1 VKQFCFCLRTHV
13 HAHAHVFFFHLS
25 VIYIFPSFPSK
36 GRKREEGLSSLD
48 NKRIESFSER
58 EEDPFFIDVDVG
70 LAV

>member
-1 VKQFCFCLRTHV
+1 MKQFCFCLRTHMSSQCNIYFP
-13 HAHAHVFFFHLS
+13 FFS
-25 VIYIFPSFPSK
+25 IRAK

-48 NKRIESFSER
+48 NKRIEFFSER